1 MALELSPLATEHI
14 PAAADLVDQ
23 WYGRARKALPYLSAR
38 DSAYPSGFELV
49 DRRLAEPGCVSNA
62 VFERGAMA
70 GFLAASPL
78 DLKRDDPAA
87 LRAHPRSAVVG
98 FGGFTAAPGRESEV
112 LRELYVAVAARLA
125 AQRRVAHYVRMPA
138 DDTVA
143 MAWFR
148 LGFGLEWTRGLM
160 PIKARG
166 RQPREVGRLAIRRAG
181 PGDLPQIGRMAV
193 EVARAHQQS
202 AVFAPQPDEALTAL
216 RGHYAGA
223 LADPRSAAWLAVRG
237 GEEVGMVVLVPA
249 APGPVM
255 PQAAVEL
262 AEAYVEPTARGE
274 GVSRVLLATAL
285 AWAYDNGY
293 RYVAARWRTGSRQAA
308 GHWPRVGFKPVS
320 YGLVRMLDP
329 RMTG

>member
-14 PAAADLVDQ
+14 PAAGALVDQ
-23 WYGRARKALPYLSAR
+23 WYGKARKALPYLSPR
-38 DSAYPSGFELV
+38 GSAYPSGFDLV
-49 DRRLAEPGCVSNA
+49 ERRLAEPGCVSSA
-62 VFERGAMA
+62 AYERGAMA
-70 GFLAASPL
+70 GFLVAGAV
-78 DLKRDDPAA
+78 DLKPDEYAA
-87 LRAHPRSAVVG
+87 LHTHPRSAAVG
-98 FGGFTAAPGRESEV
+98 YGGFTAVAGRETEV

-125 AQRRVAHYVRMPA
+125 AQRRLAHYVCMPA

-148 LGFGLEWTRGLM
+148 LGFGLEWVRGLM

-249 APGPVM
+249 VPGPVV
-255 PQAAVEL
+255 PEATVEL
-262 AEAYVEPTARGE
+262 AEAFVEPTARGE

-293 RYVAARWRTGSRQAA
+293 RHVAARWHTTSRHAA
-308 GHWPRVGFKPVS
+308 GHWPRIGFKPVT
-320 YGLVRMLDP
+320 YGLTRTLDP
-329 RMTG
+329 RLTV